1 MKFRQARR
9 ELPTLNLTPLIDIVF
24 LLLIFFMVTTTFS
37 RETRLLVSLPEAAGS
52 PESSIE
58 SIEVLVDRE
67 GGYAINGRRL
77 INTEVD
83 SLVRGLELESGGDVS
98 RGSGACRR
106 RGSAASGCGLC
117 DGSNRTCRIRKLE
130 HRNARASRESTMTF
144 IERAWYHKAKWLYAL
159 WPLHWLFTTL
169 AARRT
174 KATLGKSGEL
184 ARPRSSGW

>member
-9 ELPTLNLTPLIDIVF
+9 ELPALNLTPLIDIVF

-37 RETRLLVSLPEAAGS
+37 RETRLLVSLPEASGS

-77 INTEVD
+77 INSEVE

-98 RGSGACRR
+98 RLVVLVADAEVRHQAVV
-106 RGSAASGCGLC
+106 SAMEAIGRAGFVGL
-117 DGSNRTCRIRKLE
+117 SIATREPLE
-130 HRNARASRESTMTF
+130 
-144 IERAWYHKAKWLYAL
+144 
-159 WPLHWLFTTL
+159 
-169 AARRT
+169 RT
-174 KATLGKSGEL
+174 K
-184 ARPRSSGW
+184 

>member
-9 ELPTLNLTPLIDIVF
+9 ELPGLNLTPLIDIVF

-37 RETRLLVSLPEAAGS
+37 RETRLLVSLPEASGR

-77 INTEVD
+77 INSEVE

-98 RGSGACRR
+98 RLVVLVADAEVRHQAVV
-106 RGSAASGCGLC
+106 SAMEAIGRAGFVGL
-117 DGSNRTCRIRKLE
+117 SIATREPLERTE
-130 HRNARASRESTMTF
+130 
-144 IERAWYHKAKWLYAL
+144 
-159 WPLHWLFTTL
+159 
-169 AARRT
+169 
-174 KATLGKSGEL
+174 
-184 ARPRSSGW
+184 